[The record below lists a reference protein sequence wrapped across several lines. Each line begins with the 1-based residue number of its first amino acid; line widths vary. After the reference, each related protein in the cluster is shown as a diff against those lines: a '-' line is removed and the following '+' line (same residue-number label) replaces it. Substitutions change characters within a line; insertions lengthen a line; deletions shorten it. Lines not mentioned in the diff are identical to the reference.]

1 MIRGFIFG
9 KDDGT
14 EEILMAKQKEK
25 ITKVTYEL
33 ENKRRKS
40 KFDNLVEIR
49 NLDGAIHIDN
59 NRKLDKKNTKQRLSV
74 FSMIL
79 KEYHDKKMKALKEK
93 LKKMTEKLKQFN
105 KEEYVDMSDRP
116 EDINRFNLEKVINY
130 VNIVSLKNDK
140 NDIDTASIEVG
151 TKFYDECLNHEFNVM
166 RS

>member
-1 MIRGFIFG
+1 
-9 KDDGT
+9 
-14 EEILMAKQKEK
+14 
-25 ITKVTYEL
+25 
-33 ENKRRKS
+33 
-40 KFDNLVEIR
+40 
-49 NLDGAIHIDN
+49 
-59 NRKLDKKNTKQRLSV
+59 
-74 FSMIL
+74 MIL
-79 KEYHDKKMKALKEK
+79 KGYHDKKMKVLKEK

-105 KEEYVDMSDRP
+105 KEEYVDMSERP